1 MLKVNQT
8 KVNLKVS
15 CYLVLSFVGS
25 FLVITKFH
33 PTGNQQIKLQS
44 CFDNANKQIDP
55 KLDPKEALR
64 EQHGFA
70 ASGEPLTGPSC

>member
-25 FLVITKFH
+25 LLVITKFH
-33 PTGNQQIKLQS
+33 PTG
-44 CFDNANKQIDP
+44 NANKQIDP